1 MATSQRNGSDA
12 SLPSRNPAQTPAG
25 SGGYDALLDLLPL
38 GVYRIDRDSRILSI
52 NPVAAELVGREP
64 SEVLG
69 RPCREVLQCA
79 FCAEECAA
87 TAAREHGVVRTG
99 FPVEIGRG
107 DGARRS
113 VLIDAVPLE
122 EGAVAVLLRDVTES
136 ERLRKAMHERWVF
149 HGLVCVSPAMKEVVA
164 KVRDVAPYDSTV
176 LILGES
182 GTGKELVARGL
193 HAESPRAPK
202 PFVVVNCAAY
212 SETLLESELFGHVRG
227 SFTGADRDRRGRFEL
242 AHGGTVLLDEIGEI
256 PPKIQVKL
264 LRVLQE
270 REIERVGESRTRP
283 VDIRI
288 LASTNRDLWKEVREG
303 RFREDLFYRLNV
315 FTVELPPLR
324 ERRDDVP
331 ALADHLLQRLSER
344 TGKVVRG
351 VSEAVLATLVAHDW
365 PGNVRELENVLES
378 AVVRARGAV
387 ITEIDLHHRGSV
399 PGAASDEDRMDEA
412 LRRTAGCVT
421 RAARLLGVHRTTLWR
436 HMREKGVERGDYLQG

>member
-1 MATSQRNGSDA
+1 MVKSHYDGSDA
-12 SLPSRNPAQTPAG
+12 SGVLRDSAQTSPT
-25 SGGYDALLDLLPL
+25 SGGYDALIELLPI
-38 GVYRIDRDSRILSI
+38 GVFRLDPNLLVRSF
-52 NPVAAELVGREP
+52 NPAAAELVGL
-64 SEVLG
+64 SATEVLN
-69 RPCREVLQCA
+69 RPCKEVLKCS
-79 FCAEECAA
+79 FCRSDCAA
-87 TAAREHGVVRTG
+87 VEARDEGAVRRS
-99 FPVEIGRG
+99 FPVEIARA
-107 DGARRS
+107 DGTRRS

-122 EGAVAVLLRDVTES
+122 DGSVAVMLRDVTES
-136 ERLRKAMHERWVF
+136 ERLRQALHDRWVF
-149 HGLVCVSPAMKEVVA
+149 HGLVCVSPSMKEVVG

-182 GTGKELVARGL
+182 GTGKEVVARGL

-256 PPKIQVKL
+256 SQKIQVKL

-270 REIERVGESRTRP
+270 REIERVGESRPRP

-288 LASTNRDLWKEVREG
+288 LASTNRDLWREVTEG

-315 FTVELPPLR
+315 FTVQLPPLR
-324 ERRDDVP
+324 ERKEDIP
-331 ALADHLLQRLSER
+331 ALVDYLLQRLAER
-344 TGKVVRG
+344 TGKKVRN
-351 VSEAVLATLVAHDW
+351 VSEGVLATLLEHDW

-378 AVVRARGAV
+378 GVVRTRGD
-387 ITEIDLHHRGSV
+387 ILQEIDIHRRGSMTATET
-399 PGAASDEDRMDEA
+399 PSKRMEEA

-436 HMREKGVERGDYLQG
+436 HMRETGLKREDFLQG